1 MPERKSHA
9 PGSFCWPEVAVADA
23 GRAKGFYSEALGWD
37 MQDVPGGFYTLAM
50 RKGKA
55 VAGLYGLSDAQKAQ
69 KVPPHWMSY
78 VRVASADESAK
89 KAGDLGG
96 KVLAPAFD
104 VPTVGRMAVVEDPTG
119 ACLALWEARGMEG
132 SALVDEPGAPCW
144 YELMTPDPEKARA
157 FYTALFGWTVTIS
170 PMPTV
175 SGGKYTEFHNGK
187 SAAAGMMPTPPE
199 LLGKVPPHWLPYI
212 AVEDC
217 DATARAWAAA
227 GGRAEVPPTDIPGIG
242 RFAVLT
248 APDGATLGVIRMG
261 K

>member
-23 GRAKGFYSEALGWD
+23 GRAKGFYEEALGWV
-37 MQDVPGGFYTLAM
+37 MQDVAGGFYTLAM
-50 RKGKA
+50 RRGKA
-55 VAGLYGLSDAQKAQ
+55 VAGLYGLSDAQKAE

-78 VRVASADESAK
+78 VRVVSADAAAAK
-89 KAGDLGG
+89 VAGLGG

-104 VPTVGRMAVVEDPTG
+104 VPTVGRMAVLQDPTG
-119 ACLALWEARGMEG
+119 ACFAVWEAKGMEG
-132 SALVDEPGAPCW
+132 SGLVDEPGAPCW
-144 YELMTPDPEKARA
+144 YELMTPDPARAQA
-157 FYTALFGWTVTIS
+157 FYTALFGWTAQVSKI
-170 PMPTV
+170 PLM
-175 SGGKYTEFHNGK
+175 SGGAYIEFRNGD
-187 SAAAGMMPTPPE
+187 AMAAGMMPTPKE

-217 DATARAWAAA
+217 DASAKAWIAA
-227 GGRAEVPPTDIPGIG
+227 GGRAEVPPTDIPDVG

-261 K
+261 V